1 MPPVRS
7 PRWRKIPR
15 AAAGLALVAAVA
27 FAGCDLQEDAD
38 LERGRELFIAKCGT
52 CHTLAEA
59 ATTAEIGPN
68 LDSAFQAARANGN
81 DADTIEGVVQSQIE
95 NPRPASPDQTNLYM
109 PPELVTGQDAENVAA
124 YVASVAGIPGIKP
137 PTAPGG
143 PGGQVFA
150 QNGCGSCH
158 TLEAAGATGTVGPNL
173 DQELPGQSAKEIE
186 ESITD
191 PNAKIVSG
199 FPPDTMPQTYGT
211 TIVPDDLKLLVDFL
225 MTCSGDPQNKECQ

>member
-1 MPPVRS
+1 VRS
-7 PRWRKIPR
+7 PRWRKTSR

-27 FAGCDLQEDAD
+27 FAGCDLNEDAD
-38 LERGRELFIAKCGT
+38 LERGRNLFLAKCGT

-59 ATTAEIGPN
+59 GSTAEIGPN
-68 LDSAFQAARANGN
+68 LDAAFAAARAEGN

-95 NPRPASPDQTNLYM
+95 NPRPAEPDDVNTYM
-109 PPELVTGQDAENVAA
+109 PAELVTGQDAENVAA

-158 TLEAAGATGTVGPNL
+158 TLEAAGTTGTVGPDL
-173 DQELPGQSAKEIE
+173 DQDLPGQSAKQIE
-186 ESITD
+186 ESIVD
-191 PNAKIVSG
+191 PNADVVSG
-199 FPPDTMPQTYGT
+199 FQPDVMPQVYGSQ
-211 TIVPDDLKLLVDFL
+211 IAPDALQDLIEFL
-225 MTCSGDPQNKECQ
+225 MTCAGDPQNKACE